1 MDLPSYLLKN
11 WASAELTRLGLS
23 GHLAGEGKV
32 RPMAWVARSL
42 TTAGRLATAQVL
54 LHDAAASHIPQM
66 LHLPEDLSPLP
77 LQCFQR
83 ISHRNLLLEY

>member
-1 MDLPSYLLKN
+1 MDSVLTFSRTGP
-11 WASAELTRLGLS
+11 AAELTRLGLS

-42 TTAGRLATAQVL
+42 TNSRELATAQVL

-77 LQCFQR
+77 LVFPENQP
-83 ISHRNLLLEY
+83 